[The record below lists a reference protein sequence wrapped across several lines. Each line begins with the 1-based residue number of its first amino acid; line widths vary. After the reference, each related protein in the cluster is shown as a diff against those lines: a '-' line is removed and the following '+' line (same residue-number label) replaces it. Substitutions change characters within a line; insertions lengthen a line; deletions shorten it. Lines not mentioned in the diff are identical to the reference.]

1 MVGRCQF
8 SFNDPFL
15 QCGPCVLGELE
26 LDRPSGLSLDD
37 RRPIA
42 QDARYRQIAHF
53 DRRQI
58 ASAKLTVDRKVEE
71 SKLSEIRGN
80 L

>member
-1 MVGRCQF
+1 M
-8 SFNDPFL
+8 
-15 QCGPCVLGELE
+15 LGELE

-80 L
+80 LQSGSYSQTSFGFNGSF

>member
-1 MVGRCQF
+1 M
-8 SFNDPFL
+8 
-15 QCGPCVLGELE
+15 LGELE

-80 L
+80 LQSGSYSPDFFRF